1 MTAAM
6 PIRELAR
13 AKINL
18 TLTVRGRRPDGYH
31 ELQSLVTFA
40 EVADEIE
47 FHPGPDL
54 GVTCRGPFA
63 PEIAGTN
70 LVEATLRRLQNL
82 GQGLRLGAV
91 ALTKNLPVAAGLG
104 GGSADAAAVLRA
116 VRAANPNAAS
126 RIAWHDIAVR
136 LGADVP
142 VCLAGRSACMWGI
155 GDRIEPIADGLP
167 ALSAVLVNPRLPLS
181 TARVFAALNAPPAPP
196 ARHPELDGDIHTLE
210 GLLRMMRSVGNDL
223 ERPAIALQPVI
234 ADIKAALIAQ
244 PGCHLAALSGSG
256 PTCFGIF
263 SDDAAASQASAALM
277 TARPQWWTVAT
288 RLAGTDRRQ

>member
-6 PIRELAR
+6 PTRELAR

-54 GVTCRGPFA
+54 GITCRGPFA
-63 PEIAGTN
+63 PEIVGTN
-70 LVEATLRRLQNL
+70 LVEATLRRLQDL

-91 ALTKNLPVAAGLG
+91 TLTKNLPVAAGLG

-116 VRAANPNAAS
+116 VRAANPDAAN

-142 VCLAGRSACMWGI
+142 VCLAGRPACMWGI
-155 GDRIEPIADGLP
+155 GDRIEPIDEGLP
-167 ALSAVLVNPRLPLS
+167 ALSVVLVNPRVPLS
-181 TARVFAALNAPPAPP
+181 TAQVFAALNAPPAPP
-196 ARHPELDGDIHTLE
+196 ARRPELDADIDTLE
-210 GLLRMMRSVGNDL
+210 DLLGLMRRVGNDL
-223 ERPAIALQPVI
+223 ERPATALLPVI
-234 ADIKAALIAQ
+234 TDIKAALIAQ

-256 PTCFGIF
+256 PTCFAIF
-263 SDDAAASQASAALM
+263 SDDAAASQAATALTAAH
-277 TARPQWWTVAT
+277 PQWWTVAT
-288 RLAGTDRRQ
+288 RLEQDRF

>member
-47 FHPGPDL
+47 LHPGPDL
-54 GVTCRGPFA
+54 GVICRGPFA
-63 PEIAGTN
+63 PEIVGTN
-70 LVEATLRRLQNL
+70 LVEAALHRLQDL

-91 ALTKNLPVAAGLG
+91 TLTKNLPVAAGLG

-116 VRAANPNAAS
+116 VRAANPDAAT

-142 VCLAGRSACMWGI
+142 VCLAGRPACMWGI
-155 GDRIEPIADGLP
+155 GDMIEPIADGLP
-167 ALSAVLVNPRLPLS
+167 ALSAVLVNPRVPLS
-181 TARVFAALNAPPAPP
+181 TAQVFAALNAPPAPP
-196 ARHPELDGDIHTLE
+196 ARRPERDADIHTLE
-210 GLLRMMRSVGNDL
+210 GLLGLMRRVGNDL
-223 ERPAIALQPVI
+223 ERPAIALLPVI
-234 ADIKAALIAQ
+234 TDIKSALIAQ

-256 PTCFGIF
+256 PTCFAIF
-263 SDDAAASQASAALM
+263 SDDAAASQAATALM
-277 TARPQWWTVAT
+277 DARPQWWTIAT
-288 RLAGTDRRQ
+288 RLEQDRF

>member
-1 MTAAM
+1 MTAVL

-18 TLTVRGRRPDGYH
+18 TLTVRGRRADGYH

-40 EVADEIE
+40 EVADQIE

-54 GVTCRGPFA
+54 GATTVGPFA
-63 PEIAGTN
+63 PEIAGPN
-70 LVEATLRRLQNL
+70 LAEAALRRLHDL

-91 ALTKNLPVAAGLG
+91 VLTKNLPVAAGLG

-116 VRAANPNAAS
+116 VRAANPDAAD
-126 RIAWHDIAVR
+126 RIAWHDLAIR

-142 VCLAGRSACMWGI
+142 VCLAGRPACMWGI
-155 GDRIEPIADGLP
+155 GDQIEPVTVGL
-167 ALSAVLVNPRLPLS
+167 ASLSAVLVNPCVPLS
-181 TARVFAALNAPPAPP
+181 TAYVFAALNAPPAPP
-196 ARHPELDGDIHTLE
+196 ARRPELGGGIHTLD
-210 GLLRMMRSVGNDL
+210 GLLGLMRRIGNDL
-223 ERPAIALQPVI
+223 ERPAMALLPVI

-244 PGCHLAALSGSG
+244 PGCRLAALSGSG

-263 SDDAAASQASAALM
+263 SDDAAASDAAAALS
-277 TARPQWWTVAT
+277 TAHPQWWIVAT
-288 RLAGTDRRQ
+288 RLAGL

>member
-1 MTAAM
+1 M

-18 TLTVRGRRPDGYH
+18 TLTVQGRRVDGYH

-40 EVADEIE
+40 EVADEIA

-54 GVTCRGPFA
+54 GVTTVGPFA
-63 PEIAGTN
+63 SEIAGTN
-70 LVEATLRRLQNL
+70 LVETTLARLHDL
-82 GQGLRLGAV
+82 GQGLRLGSV
-91 ALTKNLPVAAGLG
+91 VLTKNLPVAAGLG

-116 VRAANPNAAS
+116 VRTANPDAAD

-142 VCLAGRSACMWGI
+142 VCLTGKPACMWGI
-155 GDRIEPIADGLP
+155 GDKIEPVTVGLP
-167 ALSAVLVNPRLPLS
+167 TLPAVLVNPRVPLS
-181 TARVFAALNAPPAPP
+181 TAHVFAALNAAPAPP
-196 ARHPELDGDIHTLE
+196 ARRPELGSNIHTIE
-210 GLLRMMRSVGNDL
+210 GLLGLMRSLGNDL
-223 ERPAIALQPVI
+223 ERPAMALLPVI

-244 PGCHLAALSGSG
+244 PGCRLAALSGSG

-263 SDDAAASQASAALM
+263 SDDRAAAHAAAALT
-277 TARPQWWTVAT
+277 TAHPRWWIVST
-288 RLAGTDRRQ
+288 RLAGT

>member
-6 PIRELAR
+6 PTRELAR

-54 GVTCRGPFA
+54 GITCRGPFA
-63 PEIAGTN
+63 PEIVGTN
-70 LVEATLRRLQNL
+70 LVEATLRRLQDL

-91 ALTKNLPVAAGLG
+91 TLTKNLPVAAGLG

-116 VRAANPNAAS
+116 VRAANPDAAN

-142 VCLAGRSACMWGI
+142 VCLAGRPACMWGI
-155 GDRIEPIADGLP
+155 GDRIEPIAEGLP
-167 ALSAVLVNPRLPLS
+167 ALSVVLVNPRVPLS
-181 TARVFAALNAPPAPP
+181 TAQVFAALNAPPAPP
-196 ARHPELDGDIHTLE
+196 ARRPELDADIDTLE
-210 GLLRMMRSVGNDL
+210 DLLGLMRRVGNDL
-223 ERPAIALQPVI
+223 ERPATALLPVI
-234 ADIKAALIAQ
+234 TDIKAALIAQ

-256 PTCFGIF
+256 PTCFAIF
-263 SDDAAASQASAALM
+263 SDDAAASQAATALTAAH
-277 TARPQWWTVAT
+277 PQWWTVAT
-288 RLAGTDRRQ
+288 RLEQDRF